1 MQNQNRTI
9 IIVGKDGTDKM
20 QKAMKLVSDEPI
32 IKYANEYDVEDNY
45 SIPADV
51 GIIIREC
58 NYKPNVELIRRTILE
73 YRGQVVLTSI
83 NQKDVPKKLF
93 NLCKLKRC
101 KKLEFD
107 EIKEL
112 APRSDA
118 PHNYDTDIF
127 TLVGDYLRNPNRELI
142 MQSLKISKPAD
153 IQFVSWL
160 APNIHP
166 NKLMF
171 VDAKVKR
178 RWSSDYFYEM
188 LAYSHD
194 GRMQRKMTPPQ
205 RKAYST
211 IPKFLR
217 KLK

>member
-83 NQKDVPKKLF
+83 IIVLF
-93 NLCKLKRC
+93 
-101 KKLEFD
+101 
-107 EIKEL
+107 
-112 APRSDA
+112 
-118 PHNYDTDIF
+118 
-127 TLVGDYLRNPNRELI
+127 
-142 MQSLKISKPAD
+142 
-153 IQFVSWL
+153 
-160 APNIHP
+160 
-166 NKLMF
+166 
-171 VDAKVKR
+171 
-178 RWSSDYFYEM
+178 
-188 LAYSHD
+188 
-194 GRMQRKMTPPQ
+194 
-205 RKAYST
+205 
-211 IPKFLR
+211 
-217 KLK
+217 